1 MLQEHLGLAR
11 SLRVQIV
18 RNNNLA
24 KQTLV
29 QIMNTSYNWTLDER
43 RPTEILH
50 PCGVLTTMSRH
61 VRVATFGNMDAL
73 GKNVKNSM
81 CASTEF
87 ILS

>member
-11 SLRVQIV
+11 LKST
-18 RNNNLA
+18 NSPEHNLA

-29 QIMNTSYNWTLDER
+29 QIMNTSCNWTLDER

-73 GKNVKNSM
+73 GKNVKEFNV
-81 CASTEF
+81 CQHEF